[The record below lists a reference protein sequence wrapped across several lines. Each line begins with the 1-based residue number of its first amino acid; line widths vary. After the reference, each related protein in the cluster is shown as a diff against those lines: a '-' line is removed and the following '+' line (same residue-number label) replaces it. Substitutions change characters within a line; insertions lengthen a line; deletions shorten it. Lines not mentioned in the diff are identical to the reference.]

1 MINTCTDSSWIERRI
16 GQRPVTVTV
25 LIIALVLANIQ
36 LNSRLAGD
44 GLAGGYTDRFCTY
57 SEFRKQLATEK
68 QWEDIFD

>member
-1 MINTCTDSSWIERRI
+1 MMNMCANSSWIERRI

-36 LNSRLAGD
+36 LNSHLAGD
-44 GLAGGYTDRFCTY
+44 GLAGDYTDRFYTC
-57 SEFRKQLATEK
+57 SEFRKQLAAEK